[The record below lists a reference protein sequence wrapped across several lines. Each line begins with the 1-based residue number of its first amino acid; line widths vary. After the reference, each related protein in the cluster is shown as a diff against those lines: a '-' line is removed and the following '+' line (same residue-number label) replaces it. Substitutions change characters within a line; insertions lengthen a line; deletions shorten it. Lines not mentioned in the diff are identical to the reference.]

1 MDKKEKDWEQVQSAN
16 PKREDQEHDAR
27 LAESARLVAEMD
39 RLAASARL
47 LAEMESLLDRAKS
60 RYLGHIENLK
70 KLNST

>member
-1 MDKKEKDWEQVQSAN
+1 MDKKEKDWEQVQSAD
-16 PKREDQEHDAR
+16 PKREDQEHDA
-27 LAESARLVAEMD
+27 

-60 RYLGHIENLK
+60 RYLRHVENLK